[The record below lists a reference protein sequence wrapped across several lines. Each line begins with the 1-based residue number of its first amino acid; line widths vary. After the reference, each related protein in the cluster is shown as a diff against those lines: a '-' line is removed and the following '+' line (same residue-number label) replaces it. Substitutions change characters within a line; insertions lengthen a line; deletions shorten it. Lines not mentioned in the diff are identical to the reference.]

1 MSIRAVFRVR
11 CDGPGKEWLSLP
23 EDHVPGRAYDGS
35 TLIAAP
41 TAERAGLWP
50 GERAARTAALAAGW
64 RSGFRHLGPGTLMC
78 PACAANPLGI
88 VLPPSGCRECGRAT
102 SHKLSCSEGWRTTR
116 CVDCGHGQLDC
127 ECL

>member
-1 MSIRAVFRVR
+1 MSIRAVFRVQ
-11 CDGPGKEWLSLP
+11 CDGPGREWLSPP

-64 RSGFRHLGPGTLMC
+64 VPASRHLGPGTLMC

-88 VLPPSGCRECGRAT
+88 VLPPSTSEQIAAIECGVMPEPVTVRMMNGEV
-102 SHKLSCSEGWRTTR
+102 LG
-116 CVDCGHGQLDC
+116 L
-127 ECL
+127 